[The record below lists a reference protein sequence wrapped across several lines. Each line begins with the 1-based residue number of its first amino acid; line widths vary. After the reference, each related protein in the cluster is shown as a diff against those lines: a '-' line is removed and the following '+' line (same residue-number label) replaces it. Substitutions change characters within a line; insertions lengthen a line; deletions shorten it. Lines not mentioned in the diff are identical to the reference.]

1 MITAI
6 LLFPNFNCSKWPKKG
21 HTTHYVGDW
30 CFNIANLR
38 PVRRSQDSEEKEDV
52 GKVADERGNVA
63 EEGTEFQTQEGKE
76 EGLQGLKRG
85 EKEEGGSGMES
96 LLHCDSQS
104 SGIFSQVVKHHQM
117 VKILVPFFQES
128 SDRSQ
133 CSSRLSW
140 DGETELSR
148 REERRR
154 RGRRGEEKEEGGET
168 QDWRKVRRRSG
179 FHQTTSSFKSPPKP
193 STPADMWSFGCL
205 LTEAFTGGKLFRQ
218 GDKLAAVLRWPNV
231 FKFFWPIGS
240 K

>member
-63 EEGTEFQTQEGKE
+63 EEGTELQTQEGKE

-104 SGIFSQVVKHHQM
+104 SGIFSQVV
-117 VKILVPFFQES
+117 I
-128 SDRSQ
+128 
-133 CSSRLSW
+133 
-140 DGETELSR
+140 
-148 REERRR
+148 
-154 RGRRGEEKEEGGET
+154 
-168 QDWRKVRRRSG
+168 
-179 FHQTTSSFKSPPKP
+179 
-193 STPADMWSFGCL
+193 
-205 LTEAFTGGKLFRQ
+205 
-218 GDKLAAVLRWPNV
+218 RW
-231 FKFFWPIGS
+231 
-240 K
+240 